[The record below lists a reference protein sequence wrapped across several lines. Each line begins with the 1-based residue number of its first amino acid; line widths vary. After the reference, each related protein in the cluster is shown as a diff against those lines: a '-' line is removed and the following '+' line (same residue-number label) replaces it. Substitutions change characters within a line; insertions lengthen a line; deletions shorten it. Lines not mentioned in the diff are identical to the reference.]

1 VGVEELFRAKKELR
15 VAVSKV
21 GPLAVAL
28 PRALQGAIPGGP
40 VARIM
45 SDQDTGVTASD
56 VLERQLT
63 DTVTAGQLTTE
74 LIIRLDAR
82 VRELERITARMR
94 DQLQALG
101 VTVW

>member
-1 VGVEELFRAKKELR
+1 
-15 VAVSKV
+15 
-21 GPLAVAL
+21 
-28 PRALQGAIPGGP
+28 

>member
-1 VGVEELFRAKKELR
+1 
-15 VAVSKV
+15 
-21 GPLAVAL
+21 
-28 PRALQGAIPGGP
+28 
-40 VARIM
+40 M
-45 SDQDTGVTASD
+45 SDQDTGVTAGD

-94 DQLQALG
+94 DQLQTLG

>member
-1 VGVEELFRAKKELR
+1 M
-15 VAVSKV
+15 
-21 GPLAVAL
+21 
-28 PRALQGAIPGGP
+28 
-40 VARIM
+40 ARIM

>member
-1 VGVEELFRAKKELR
+1 
-15 VAVSKV
+15 
-21 GPLAVAL
+21 
-28 PRALQGAIPGGP
+28 
-40 VARIM
+40 M

-82 VRELERITARMR
+82 VRELKRITARMR